1 MEQNNPFI
9 SSAIIMGLIFALV
22 ASVVSTFMS
31 YNIINSEPSLST
43 MIMTSVISLV
53 SCLVGAFAGMMAV
66 RHHVK
71 EFNVPMKMGRG
82 AVIGV
87 TTGVFVALFITLI
100 SFIWTT
106 LIDPAF
112 TDKLMEAIVASM
124 ESMGGGADMSEAI
137 DGIYQQFEKQK
148 TLAGQLQGFAINAG
162 VLGALNVLTGLLG
175 VKFFAPKEEN
185 NDTF

>member
-1 MEQNNPFI
+1 MEQNNSFI
-9 SSAIIMGLIFALV
+9 SSALIMGIIFALI
-22 ASVVSTFMS
+22 ASVVSTVMS
-31 YNIINSEPSLST
+31 YNIISSEPSMTT

-53 SCLVGAFAGMMAV
+53 SCLIGAFAGMMAV
-66 RHHVK
+66 RHYVK
-71 EFNVPMKMGRG
+71 QFNVPMKMGRG
-82 AVIGV
+82 AVIGL

-124 ESMGGGADMSEAI
+124 DSMGGGADMSEAT
-137 DGIYQQFEKQK
+137 DSIYEQFEAQK
-148 TLAGQLQGFAINAG
+148 TLVGQLQGFGMNAL
-162 VLGALNVLTGLLG
+162 VLGALNALTGLLG

-185 NDTF
+185 NDSF